1 MRFILSK
8 LILTLWP
15 VKPDQRARTAVT
27 KRSFICHALRKI
39 ILFLSRPRNMPI
51 LFIFV
56 FRTIPRA
63 QLHLGK
69 SCRAG
74 LSMRVRTK
82 RFCSL
87 TLLTRHTF
95 RSRKFH
101 VRFSKSRV
109 RVSARLNYVVFP
121 RTAASLECAA
131 GLQSCQSRFSGGR
144 SADSDSLSINFGIG
158 AGAHRRA

>member
-1 MRFILSK
+1 
-8 LILTLWP
+8 
-15 VKPDQRARTAVT
+15 
-27 KRSFICHALRKI
+27 
-39 ILFLSRPRNMPI
+39 MPI

-69 SCRAG
+69 GCRAG

-87 TLLTRHTF
+87 TLLTPRTL

-109 RVSARLNYVVFP
+109 PVSARLNYVVFP
-121 RTAASLECAA
+121 RAAASLECAG
-131 GLQSCQSRFSGGR
+131 GLRSCQGRFTR
-144 SADSDSLSINFGIG
+144 RRRADSESV
-158 AGAHRRA
+158 